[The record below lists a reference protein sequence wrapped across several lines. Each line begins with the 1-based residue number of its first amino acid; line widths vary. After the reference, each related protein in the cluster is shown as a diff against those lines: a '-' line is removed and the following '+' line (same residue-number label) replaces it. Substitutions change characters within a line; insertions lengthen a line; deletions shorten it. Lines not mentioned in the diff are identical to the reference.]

1 MDPLELGADK
11 EGHMFDI
18 VEAFVLHMYHMIGLQ
33 TILYNW
39 SQWLGPQAFPKPRG
53 LMVQPTNERS
63 SNPKSIIV
71 SDPSI
76 DNYI

>member
-33 TILYNW
+33 TILYN
-39 SQWLGPQAFPKPRG
+39 
-53 LMVQPTNERS
+53 
-63 SNPKSIIV
+63 
-71 SDPSI
+71 
-76 DNYI
+76 